1 MATPPKNFTPIE
13 DVMLCRAYVN
23 ATLNPITGTDQKM
36 EVFWRGIKG
45 KFDELYAEAD
55 EVQEGVAR
63 APEALMNRYMRKIQ
77 PEMSLVQSTRM
88 PMARVPPTPLGNQW
102 AARFHDPSA
111 RRPQRERPRRRFQWL
126 DPRKRERPQWFR

>member
-1 MATPPKNFTPIE
+1 MATRPKNFTPIE

-77 PEMSLVQSTRM
+77 PEMNLWI
-88 PMARVPPTPLGNQW
+88 PFYKRVAEGLQMLSCFI
-102 AARFHDPSA
+102 RF
-111 RRPQRERPRRRFQWL
+111 L
-126 DPRKRERPQWFR
+126 NL